1 MMSVC
6 SATDTGVLRRGDD
19 WVWSY
24 TFTSTSGAT
33 LTDLVVELLDGSR
46 TVWASTEDDTP
57 IVATD
62 GGLGGAI
69 PATDLDAGVLAFWV
83 AAEHTTDPPMMI
95 RPLVKARIDG
105 VDTTI
110 PFGKWSTAVGV
121 VRHG

>member
-6 SATDTGVLRRGDD
+6 SATDTGVLRCGDD

-24 TFTSTSGAT
+24 TFTSTSGVT
-33 LTDLVVELLDGSR
+33 LTDLVVELLDDAR
-46 TVWASTEDDTP
+46 TVWASSDGDTAT
-57 IVATD
+57 VVTD
-62 GGLGGAI
+62 GGLSGAV
-69 PATDLDAGVLAFWV
+69 PATDLAAGVLAFWV
-83 AAEHTTDPPMMI
+83 AAEHTADPPMTV
-95 RPLVKARIDG
+95 RPLVKVRIDG